1 MSKTRIAA
9 REAAEDLFFGQIVI
23 IWARWFFIATAAILI
38 LWSAETSLDLS
49 VGILLIAAM
58 MGVNF
63 FIHGRYLVK
72 KPANRLLT
80 LLTSLLDLFMITLVV
95 LLGPGRTGLDSQ
107 FFIFYYPLFFAF
119 ALVFPPHLAVAYT
132 FIAVCGYA
140 AACFLV
146 DPAFVASA
154 PELKQLCMRLI
165 TLSAM
170 SILGTYYYRVQ
181 RRSRHSAGAIPTGRP
196 PAIPTGCPPA
206 IPTGRPQALPASD
219 PAWQ

>member
-1 MSKTRIAA
+1 MSDTRTAD
-9 REAAEDLFFGQIVI
+9 REAAEDIFFGQIVI

-38 LWSAETSLDLS
+38 LWSAETSLELTL
-49 VGILLIAAM
+49 GILIIAALM
-58 MGVNF
+58 SVNF
-63 FIHGRYLVK
+63 FIHGRYLVH
-72 KPANRLLT
+72 KPANQLLT

-119 ALVFPPHLAVAYT
+119 ALVFPPRLAVAYT
-132 FIAVCGYA
+132 FIAICWYA
-140 AACFLV
+140 AACYLV
-146 DPAFVASA
+146 DPGFVANT

-165 TLSAM
+165 TLAAM

-181 RRSRHSAGAIPTGRP
+181 RQSRRSAGALPTSG
-196 PAIPTGCPPA
+196 
-206 IPTGRPQALPASD
+206 